1 MNFRLLNALFV
12 TFLVLHASAS
22 LSGASTRWSKLAPK
36 GEGFSIDV
44 PGEPQPTEQE
54 GHHVYTSGNWC
65 FIIQSDSVGPMI
77 RELFENGQHQKI
89 ATHLERV
96 RDSMIDGANGTLQ
109 RSVSTDIDGYPS
121 IQFSLDGEFENIK
134 AQGINRIV
142 LTDERVYMLV
152 TIGPRGASPNAD
164 AERFLDSFRLV
175 GIKPA
180 SARMH
185 NRATPPKGVLT
196 TKLAGPMLAV
206 ARLSMEQKL
215 RPRIDEMIQS
225 VPAAE
230 RLGSR
235 WNPSNAAWQQART
248 AITRRID
255 RLADFYETSGE
266 FERQLESYL
275 AELGS
280 TGDAL
285 ETVLSGPAGSAI
297 LRSHA
302 LIQFTVTVMAD
313 DPNGPKPGERAWAD
327 QTTALK
333 KVFDQRIGSAMPQD
347 DGTHRA
353 EVDQYLRTDSS
364 RVFSNLW
371 SSVLGKATV
380 DLDGAINLLL
390 FDNREVIMREI
401 ETAIAGAQ

>member
-1 MNFRLLNALFV
+1 
-12 TFLVLHASAS
+12 
-22 LSGASTRWSKLAPK
+22 
-36 GEGFSIDV
+36 
-44 PGEPQPTEQE
+44 
-54 GHHVYTSGNWC
+54 
-65 FIIQSDSVGPMI
+65 
-77 RELFENGQHQKI
+77 
-89 ATHLERV
+89 
-96 RDSMIDGANGTLQ
+96 
-109 RSVSTDIDGYPS
+109 
-121 IQFSLDGEFENIK
+121 
-134 AQGINRIV
+134 
-142 LTDERVYMLV
+142 V
-152 TIGPRGASPNAD
+152 TIGPRGASPSAD

-180 SARMH
+180 SARIRT
-185 NRATPPKGVLT
+185 RATPPKGALT

-206 ARLSMEQKL
+206 ARLSMQEKL
-215 RPRIDEMIQS
+215 RPRIDEMIQN

-235 WNPSNAAWQQART
+235 WNPSHAAWQQART

-255 RLADFYETSGE
+255 RLADFYESSGE
-266 FERQLESYL
+266 LERQLESEL

-285 ETVLSGPAGSAI
+285 KTVLSGPAGSAI

-302 LIQFTVTVMAD
+302 LIQFTVMVMAD
-313 DPNGPKPGERAWAD
+313 DLNGPKPGERAWAD

-347 DGTHRA
+347 DGTHGA

-364 RVFSNLW
+364 RAFSNLW

-380 DLDGAINLLL
+380 ELNGAINLLL

-401 ETAIAGAQ
+401 ETAIAGVQ